1 MDAGLETIIAAET
14 VLSDVN
20 GLEGRLTIRGFDLDD
35 LVKTACFED
44 VLALLW
50 SGFFDADLTA
60 QDINSRLGLARVAA
74 FERHLTLPQADPIE
88 ALRMGLCLSPDG
100 DGLEE
105 AIALV
110 ATTAVATS
118 VSARRVLG
126 LEPIRPNPKLSQAA
140 DILAMIQEWTPSL
153 AMTKALDSYL
163 VTVCDHGLNA
173 STFAARV
180 VASTRAGLS
189 SAAIAG
195 LSALKGPLHGGAP
208 GPVLDMLDAIGTPEN
223 AALWIEQA
231 FARGERLMGFGHRVY
246 KVRDPR
252 ADALKLALTGLSPST
267 GRLNYASVIEAVALT
282 QLAQRY
288 PTRQLETNVE
298 FYTALLLEALSIP
311 RDVFTCAFAC
321 GRIGGWIAHAKE
333 QLATNRLIR
342 PMSVYRGPQGDRVRA
357 SALSADANPAPL
369 NAGPTQIWSM

>member
-14 VLSDVN
+14 ILSDVN
-20 GLEGRLTIRGFDLDD
+20 GLEGRLIIRGFDLDE
-35 LVKTACFED
+35 LVRTARFED
-44 VLALLW
+44 ALALLW
-50 SGFFDADLTA
+50 SGFFYEDLTA
-60 QDINSRLGLARVAA
+60 QEIKSRLGVARVAA
-74 FERHLTLPQADPIE
+74 FDRQLTLPPATSIE

-110 ATTAVATS
+110 AITAVATS
-118 VSARRVLG
+118 TSARRVLG
-126 LEPIRPNPKLSQAA
+126 LEPIRPNPELSQAA
-140 DILAMIQEWTPSL
+140 DMLAMMRGHPPNV
-153 AMTKALDSYL
+153 AMTRALDTYL

-223 AALWIEQA
+223 AANWIEQA

-252 ADALKLALTGLSPST
+252 ADALKVAISDLPSSS
-267 GRLNYASVIEAVALT
+267 GRLNYASMIETVALT
-282 QLAQRY
+282 ELAKRY

-298 FYTALLLEALSIP
+298 FYTALLLEALEIP
-311 RDVFTCAFAC
+311 REVFTSIFAC
-321 GRIGGWIAHAKE
+321 GRIAGWIAHAKE

-342 PMSVYRGPQGDRVRA
+342 PMSIYIGELDKVA
-357 SALSADANPAPL
+357 A
-369 NAGPTQIWSM
+369 